1 MAVKNLKLAL
11 PESHDELYEIN
22 DKETIST
29 DPKIAHTNQL
39 RYSKFGYLDMSY
51 IYRPIEF
58 GECK

>member
-1 MAVKNLKLAL
+1 
-11 PESHDELYEIN
+11 LYEIN
-22 DKETIST
+22 DKETISI

-51 IYRPIEF
+51 IIYIYIYRPIEF